1 MTEWRYIAAF
11 AAHFS
16 RCGLRPDEVVAILSE
31 TQSRSVLVET
41 ARLAAQSLGAAT
53 YDVVVPTPASSH
65 PVPIR
70 STGASQ
76 AIAGNRSVI
85 AALASADL
93 VVDCTV
99 EGLLHAPELGQIL
112 NGGAQPRVAEF
123 DPPRKVRIPR
133 DAIERVGMLVRD
145 HEHPCAAAQD
155 PAELGCVQ
163 QPFDRAVDHE
173 VGRRQRGDDTAVA
186 GDRL

>member
-1 MTEWRYIAAF
+1 MTEWRYIEAF
-11 AAHFS
+11 AAHFA
-16 RCGLRPDEVVAILSE
+16 RCALRADEVVAILSE

-41 ARLAAQSLGAAT
+41 ARLAAQSLGAVV
-53 YDVVVPTPASSH
+53 YDIVVPTPASSH

-93 VVDCTV
+93 VIDCSV

-112 NGGAQPRVAEF
+112 NGGTQPTAGEVRREGLDVA
-123 DPPRKVRIPR
+123 P
-133 DAIERVGMLVRD
+133 
-145 HEHPCAAAQD
+145 
-155 PAELGCVQ
+155 LGHRCSA
-163 QPFDRAVDHE
+163 RSMCRSMCSS
-173 VGRRQRGDDTAVA
+173 GRRSVR
-186 GDRL
+186 RSM